1 VTAHQPVGAAEGP
14 EPVPDPPRHRT
25 EGRVRLR
32 RHAARRQVPQ
42 RTARQAGLGPKAD
55 RLSSHSLLHAAI
67 TAALDA

>member
-1 VTAHQPVGAAEGP
+1 MIVHQPVGAAEGP
-14 EPVPDPPRHRT
+14 EPVPDPPATAPR
-25 EGRVRLR
+25 
-32 RHAARRQVPQ
+32 AAFASAGTRPARQVPQ